1 MTLYVIGEK
10 RGHALALFSSRKQK
24 HSDSIRLT
32 RSDMYTIDIYLK
44 ALLDGNFITF
54 YLVCGNILIIF
65 WLKIHAF
72 GQIYIVING
81 QTLMKI

>member
-1 MTLYVIGEK
+1 
-10 RGHALALFSSRKQK
+10 
-24 HSDSIRLT
+24 
-32 RSDMYTIDIYLK
+32 MYTIDIYLK

-54 YLVCGNILIIF
+54 YLVCGNILFIF